1 MQQLYVVKDI
11 ARISGLSIY
20 TVKFYLKRGLIK
32 EVGRSP
38 ETRIRYFDDATVN
51 RLGQIRQ
58 WRKLGRGLAEIQH
71 LLESSDQPVT

>member
-11 ARISGLSIY
+11 ARISGLSIH
-20 TVKFYLKRGLIK
+20 TIKFYLKRGLIQ

-38 ETRIRYFDDATVN
+38 ETRIRYFNDATVN

-71 LLESSDQPVT
+71 LLEPVERPVT

>member
-11 ARISGLSIY
+11 ARMSGLSIY

-38 ETRIRYFDDATVN
+38 ETRIRYFDDATVD
-51 RLGQIRQ
+51 RLGQIRR
-58 WRKLGRGLAEIQH
+58 WRKLGRGLAEIHQ
-71 LLESSDQPVT
+71 LLEPSAEPSV